1 MFNSLFFFQTNLG
14 SRATSIKAEPGSAL
28 ESNLES
34 NASITTLQAE
44 KMISPGFIGTSNSED
59 LHEQIINLTD
69 SSMCSLLKSSDND
82 FTTSDADEDEKDCA
96 PPRPTLPDPFWLT
109 AVDFT
114 PQVCLFCFLL
124 SLDF

>member
-1 MFNSLFFFQTNLG
+1 MGSPATG

-44 KMISPGFIGTSNSED
+44 KMISPGFIGTSSRASED

-82 FTTSDADEDEKDCA
+82 FTTSLI
-96 PPRPTLPDPFWLT
+96 PL
-109 AVDFT
+109 
-114 PQVCLFCFLL
+114 
-124 SLDF
+124 